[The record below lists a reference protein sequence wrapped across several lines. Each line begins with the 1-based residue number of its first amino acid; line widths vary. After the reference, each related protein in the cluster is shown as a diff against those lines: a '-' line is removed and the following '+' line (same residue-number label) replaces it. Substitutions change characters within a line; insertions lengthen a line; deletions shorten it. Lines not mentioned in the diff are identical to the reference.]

1 MHTHPRVLSNIWRPG
16 QVRNSK
22 FGMNV
27 PSENPINA
35 AKSQVY
41 SFDCFC
47 VIEKNYHR
55 EGKNN
60 PHRPNSD

>member
-1 MHTHPRVLSNIWRPG
+1 MHTHPRVLSNIWRLG

-27 PSENPINA
+27 SSENPINA

-41 SFDCFC
+41 SR
-47 VIEKNYHR
+47 VKITPIAPTQIK
-55 EGKNN
+55 
-60 PHRPNSD
+60 